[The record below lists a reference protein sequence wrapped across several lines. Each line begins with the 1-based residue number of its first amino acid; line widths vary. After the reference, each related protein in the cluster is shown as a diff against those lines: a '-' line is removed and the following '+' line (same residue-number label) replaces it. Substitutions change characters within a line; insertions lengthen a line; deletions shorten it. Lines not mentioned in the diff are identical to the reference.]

1 MKKSA
6 RQHSQEFISYLTMS
20 LLAVIAASP
29 TVAEWRP
36 GKVPLVTKWADE
48 IAPDTVHPE
57 YPRPQMV
64 RKDWLNLN
72 GLWEYAILPKDQDRP
87 ATYDGEIL
95 VPFAAESALSGVT
108 KRVGHDKRLWYRRS
122 FSIPQGWSKNRILL
136 HFGAVDWHAVVWVNG
151 QKAGEH
157 KGGYDAFTF
166 DITDAAKGPG
176 EHELVVAVWDPT
188 DTGNQPRGKQVTE
201 PRGIWYTP
209 VTGIWQ
215 TVWLEPARWLSI
227 RSLKLTC
234 DIDRS
239 VVFVE
244 ADTTNTNPEFSFSAV
259 AKDGDKTVCSAAGPI
274 GTVLE
279 LKIPDAK
286 LWSPQSPFLYDLEV
300 SLDIRGKVMDAV
312 NSYFGMR
319 KISIGKDEDG
329 FNRLMLNNK
338 PLFQYGPLDQ
348 GWWPDG
354 LYTAPTDNALKYDLE
369 VTKMLGFN
377 MLRKH
382 VKVEPARFYYHCDK
396 LGLLVW
402 QDMPNGNARDSLEV
416 RSSDPEDAKRDP
428 DSARQFERE
437 LEAVMDTLYNHP
449 SIVTWVVF
457 NEGWGQYDTARLAGW
472 VKRRDPTR
480 LCNAASGWADRGVG
494 DLYDA
499 HMYPG
504 PGMEDVGP
512 SRVSVLGEFGGL
524 GLPVKDHLWLDK
536 GSWGYR
542 TFETP
547 EQLMTKYHSLLDSLV
562 GMIGRGLA
570 AAVYTQTTDVESEVN
585 GLMTYDRKV
594 VKFEPGKVGR
604 LHERLY
610 QDVPKA
616 QILLE
621 DSEHSRQQWR
631 YAIEQ
636 PDGEWTAVEYD
647 DQAWQS
653 GDAPFAGKADAY
665 VALGTKWDSSDIWL
679 RRASTFGHGATDLRL
694 KVYYNVGEATVYING
709 KQVKSLSGRSRR
721 HYQHIDISEHAGA
734 LRQGKNVIAVHC
746 SAGKRGQAFDAGL
759 YNVSLPNARE

>member
-1 MKKSA
+1 MGL
-6 RQHSQEFISYLTMS
+6 LT
-20 LLAVIAASP
+20 VIAALP
-29 TVAEWRP
+29 AAAEWQP
-36 GKVPLVTKWADE
+36 GKVPLVTKWADQV
-48 IAPDTVHPE
+48 APDAVHPE

-64 RKDWLNLN
+64 RKNWLNLN
-72 GLWEYAILPKDQDRP
+72 GLWEYAILPKDQDQP
-87 ATYDGEIL
+87 ETYDGEIL
-95 VPFAAESALSGVT
+95 VPFAVESALSGVT
-108 KRVGHDKRLWYRRS
+108 RRVGQDKRLWYRRS
-122 FSIPQGWSKNRILL
+122 FSIPQGWQSNRTILL

-151 QKAGEH
+151 KKVGEH
-157 KGGYDAFTF
+157 KGGYDPFSF
-166 DITDAAKGPG
+166 DIAQALG
-176 EHELVVAVWDPT
+176 EDPQQIVISVWDPT
-188 DTGNQPRGKQVTE
+188 DTATQPRGKQVTK
-201 PRGIWYTP
+201 PKGIWYTP

-215 TVWLEPARWLSI
+215 TVWLEPVRWLSI

-234 DIDRS
+234 DVDQG

-244 ADTTNTNPEFSFSAV
+244 VGTTNTNPEFSFSAV
-259 AKDGDKTVCSAAGPI
+259 VKDGGKTVCSAAGPL

-300 SLDIRGKVMDAV
+300 SIDIRGKVMDV
-312 NSYFGMR
+312 VHSYFGMR
-319 KISIGKDEDG
+319 KISIGKDEDR

-402 QDMPNGNARDSLEV
+402 QDMPNGNGWDSLEV
-416 RSSDPEDAKRDP
+416 RSSDPDDAKRDP

-437 LEAVMDTLYNHP
+437 LAEVMDALYNHP

-457 NEGWGQYDTARLAGW
+457 NEGWGQYDTARLAGR

-480 LCNAASGWADRGVG
+480 LCNATSGWADRGVG
-494 DLYDA
+494 DFYDA

-536 GSWGYR
+536 GGWGYR

-547 EQLMTKYHSLLDSLV
+547 EQLMAKYQSLLDSLV

-570 AAVYTQTTDVESEVN
+570 AAVYTQTTDVESEMN

-594 VKFEPGKVGR
+594 VKFDPGKVGR

-621 DSEHSRQQWR
+621 DSEHNRHQWR
-631 YAIEQ
+631 YTIEQ
-636 PDGEWTAVEYD
+636 PDGEWAAVEYD
-647 DQAWQS
+647 DRAWQL
-653 GDAPFAGKADAY
+653 GDAPFAAKADAY
-665 VALGTKWDSSDIWL
+665 IALGTKWDSSNIWL
-679 RRASTFGHGATDLRL
+679 RRAFVLGQRATDLRL
-694 KVYYNVGEATVYING
+694 KVYYNVNEATVYING
-709 KQVKSLSGRSRR
+709 KQVEQLTRRSKR
-721 HYQHIDISEHAGA
+721 HYEHIDISERAGV

-746 SAGKRGQAFDAGL
+746 SEGKRGQSFDAGL
-759 YNVSLPNARE
+759 YTVRLPNDRD